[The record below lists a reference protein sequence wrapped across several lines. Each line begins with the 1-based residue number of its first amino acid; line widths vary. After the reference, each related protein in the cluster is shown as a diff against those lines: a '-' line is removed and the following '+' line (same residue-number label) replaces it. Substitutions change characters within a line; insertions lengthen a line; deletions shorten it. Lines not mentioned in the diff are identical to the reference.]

1 MVKKIVSCIIAI
13 SLTLCGSNTVNVK
26 AEEPINVASEC
37 QWKSFSVCT
46 REDGGV
52 WAKALEDIRSD
63 AHPNGYVEG
72 IDFATKGWITTS
84 NANSDFDFYVEN
96 SGWDAEYNKF
106 TNELAGDNPWGMTA
120 TMDNIP
126 VEPGM
131 VYKVSFEIKST
142 LKGKYTNGEE
152 ITSKHILFKIFG
164 KESGEIGQGTD
175 NNNISSDG
183 IISLDS
189 NNAQYTT
196 VSAKISIPYTYK
208 EDTIGAK
215 FALGAFLMTYPKEIG
230 MKGEYKVRNFKII
243 KEGRLI
249 PDYASA
255 PENIPTRKVGN
266 NQLEVSIEE
275 NEIQKLMNQK
285 YNIYFDS
292 VNVYTNVDAGK
303 YVINNVREGYHKV
316 KIEAI
321 LSDNISHTS
330 NVEKAVYFMEKNIDN
345 SWTGATESAN
355 DSWNI
360 IMDSIGTEGALSKS
374 IVKTY
379 PVETDT
385 DYKFSCKLFS
395 LFNDKWVY
403 VGIKDQNGM
412 FLWGKW
418 VYLIK
423 GNVKEIDEVV
433 KLSKAVYLNK
443 ATVVFGTGGEYGNCT
458 NEEPI
463 YAFLEPNQV
472 LNDVSSI
479 SEAVIVCKNIKFE
492 KNNGEQQTT
501 EGITTTKNN
510 GEQETT
516 KQLVTEG
523 TTTTKNNNIKTDN
536 ESKKNIKEVNIR
548 KIKNIKKSIKVLWN
562 KGTNITG
569 YQIQYSDKRNFK
581 KAKIKNISKS
591 KTTRCVIKKLKYKKK
606 YYVRIRTYLSEKGKK
621 YYSNW
626 YKTKWVK
633 IK

>member
-1 MVKKIVSCIIAI
+1 
-13 SLTLCGSNTVNVK
+13 
-26 AEEPINVASEC
+26 
-37 QWKSFSVCT
+37 
-46 REDGGV
+46 
-52 WAKALEDIRSD
+52 
-63 AHPNGYVEG
+63 
-72 IDFATKGWITTS
+72 
-84 NANSDFDFYVEN
+84 
-96 SGWDAEYNKF
+96 
-106 TNELAGDNPWGMTA
+106 
-120 TMDNIP
+120 
-126 VEPGM
+126 
-131 VYKVSFEIKST
+131 
-142 LKGKYTNGEE
+142 
-152 ITSKHILFKIFG
+152 
-164 KESGEIGQGTD
+164 
-175 NNNISSDG
+175 
-183 IISLDS
+183 
-189 NNAQYTT
+189 
-196 VSAKISIPYTYK
+196 
-208 EDTIGAK
+208 
-215 FALGAFLMTYPKEIG
+215 
-230 MKGEYKVRNFKII
+230 
-243 KEGRLI
+243 
-249 PDYASA
+249 
-255 PENIPTRKVGN
+255 
-266 NQLEVSIEE
+266 
-275 NEIQKLMNQK
+275 MNQK

-292 VNVYTNVDAGK
+292 ANVYTNVDAGK

-626 YKTKWVK
+626 SKTKWVK

>member
-1 MVKKIVSCIIAI
+1 M
-13 SLTLCGSNTVNVK
+13 
-26 AEEPINVASEC
+26 ASEC
-37 QWKSFSVCT
+37 QWKSFSICT

-52 WAKALEDIRSD
+52 WAKVLEDI
-63 AHPNGYVEG
+63 GQVEG

-96 SGWDAEYNKF
+96 SGWDGVYNKF
-106 TNELAGDNPWGMTA
+106 DGELSGDNPWGMTA
-120 TMDNIP
+120 TTDNIP

-175 NNNISSDG
+175 NNISSDG

-208 EDTIGAK
+208 EDTVGAK
-215 FALGAFLMTYPKEIG
+215 FALGAFLKTYPKEIG
-230 MKGEYKVRNFKII
+230 MQGEYKVRNFKII
-243 KEGRLI
+243 KEGRLV

-266 NQLEVSIEE
+266 DQLEVSIEE
-275 NEIQKLMNQK
+275 NKIQKLMNQK
-285 YNIYFDS
+285 YNIYFDN
-292 VNVYTNVDAGK
+292 VNIYKNVDGGK

-330 NVEKAVYFMEKNIDN
+330 NVEKAVYFMEGNIDN

-360 IMDSIGTEGALSKS
+360 IMDSIGAEGALSES

-395 LFNDKWVY
+395 LFNDKGVY

-458 NEEPI
+458 NEESI

-472 LNDVSSI
+472 LNDVSST
-479 SEAVIVCKNIKFE
+479 SEEVVVCKNIKLE

-501 EGITTTKNN
+501 
-510 GEQETT
+510 
-516 KQLVTEG
+516 KQLATEG
-523 TTTTKNNNIKTDN
+523 TTTKNNNTNTDI
-536 ESKKNIKEVNIR
+536 ESKKNIKKVNIK

-581 KAKIKNISKS
+581 KAKIKSISNS
-591 KTTRCVIKKLKYKKK
+591 KTTRCTIKKLKYKKK
-606 YYVRIRTYLSEKGKK
+606 YYVRIRTYLLEKGKK

-626 YKTKWVK
+626 SK
-633 IK
+633 IKVIKIK